1 MQLFSIIYTR
11 VYSHIVSILTFSFP
25 FFFSAKSL
33 FFDDAELFAYA
44 IEMVYLKEEHLS
56 HNQDVVLFL
65 GDAIYYLREIN
76 KRFNLNQI
84 SSEEYLILILALVAK
99 DKTKDFWCLAEII
112 GEEERNAGLQVS
124 ENIYHLGN

>member
-1 MQLFSIIYTR
+1 MHNFLYHLS
-11 VYSHIVSILTFSFP
+11 VSILTFSLP
-25 FFFSAKSL
+25 RFFSANSV

-56 HNQDVVLFL
+56 HNRDVVLFL

-84 SSEEYLILILALVAK
+84 SSEEYLILIHALVAK
-99 DKTKDFWCLAEII
+99 DKTKDFWRLAEII
-112 GEEERNAGLQVS
+112 GEEESSAGLQVS
-124 ENIYHLGN
+124 ENIYHLDN